1 MEKKIVLILTGIV
14 LVLVFCAAGYTV
26 YAANN
31 PAVAAEK
38 TKTVTDMMGRTVT
51 IPSPVQKVV
60 VIGSVPVQHSF
71 IFALGKN
78 GTIVNGLPDSFIK
91 QGRWKYQYV
100 FAPNL
105 KDQPGMQS
113 STYEPNVE
121 EIMKADPDVVFT
133 MDPAT
138 VSTLDKS
145 GLTVV
150 YLSWVDNEDVKK
162 LMTLMGEI
170 YDQQDLAGDYLDFFD
185 STMARVHDRV
195 AGIADN
201 ERPRVLYYTHTSMKV
216 PHKIGDW
223 WIAKAGGISVTGAPR
238 NTDSLAIEPEQILKW
253 NPDILIVANDGEI
266 SAVYNDTRLSTVNA
280 IKNKRVY
287 ITPMGAHIWS
297 HRGIETPLTV
307 LWAAK
312 IFYPE
317 TFADLDLEE
326 ETAAFYRKFF
336 GHDLTPE
343 QVKEILSGKAKV

>member
-1 MEKKIVLILTGIV
+1 MEKKVVLLIIGIA

-26 YAANN
+26 YASNN
-31 PAVAAEK
+31 PPVVAEK
-38 TKTVTDMMGRTVT
+38 TRTVTDMMGRTVT
-51 IPSPVQKVV
+51 IPSPVEKVV
-60 VIGSVPVQHSF
+60 VIGSVPVQHTF
-71 IFALGKN
+71 IFALGKEE
-78 GTIVNGLPDSFIK
+78 TIANGLPDSFIR

-100 FAPNL
+100 FAPNIQ
-105 KDQPGMQS
+105 DQPGMQS

-121 EIMKADPDVVFT
+121 EILKADPDVVFT

-138 VSTLDKS
+138 VNTLEGS

-150 YLSWVDNEDVKK
+150 YLSWVDDEDVQR
-162 LMTLMGEI
+162 LMRLMGEI
-170 YDQQDLAGDYLDFFD
+170 YDRQDLAEDYLAFFD
-185 STMARVHDRV
+185 STITKVHDRV
-195 AGIADN
+195 AGIPEED
-201 ERPRVLYYTHTSMKV
+201 RPKVLYYAHTSMKV

-238 NTDSLAIEPEQILKW
+238 NTESLAIEPEQILKW

-266 SAVYNDTRLSTVNA
+266 AAVYNDTRLSTVKA
-280 IKNKRVY
+280 IQNKRVY

-312 IFYPE
+312 TFYPE

-336 GHDLTPE
+336 GYELALE
-343 QVKEILSGKAKV
+343 QVKEILSGRAMV